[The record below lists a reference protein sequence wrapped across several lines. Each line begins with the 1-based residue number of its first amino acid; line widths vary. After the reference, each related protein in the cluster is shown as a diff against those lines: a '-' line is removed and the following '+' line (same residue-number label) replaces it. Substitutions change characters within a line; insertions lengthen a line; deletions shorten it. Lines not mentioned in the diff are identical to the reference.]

1 MPIELDGS
9 KLKRGDSY
17 RLNVTISEGTFDVA
31 DILQWQAKIKPSD
44 ATPLI
49 EKSSISG
56 GVIRLS
62 DTTAQVILTPSDTNS
77 LEKNTALIWEF
88 QRKNASGTEV
98 DTLIL
103 PSGETIGTMQI
114 DTDLI
119 RN

>member
-17 RLNVTISEGTFDVA
+17 RLNVTISEGTFA
-31 DILQWQAKIKPSD
+31 TTDILQWQAKIKPTD
-44 ATPLI
+44 VTPLI
-49 EKSSISG
+49 EKSSATG
-56 GVIRLS
+56 GVVRLS

-77 LEKNTALIWEF
+77 LEKNTLLVWEF
-88 QRKNASGTEV
+88 QRRNASGTEV

-103 PSGETIGTMQI
+103 PSGETVGTLQI